1 MNNSRMKKT
10 YFNTTQTDLV
20 KYNNNIVNIKRA
32 LTASEI
38 DIEDVGPMYEIIL
51 PNGKQIEAFK
61 DELTLIK

>member
-1 MNNSRMKKT
+1 MKKA

-20 KYNNNIVNIKRA
+20 KYNNNIVNIKRT

>member
-1 MNNSRMKKT
+1 MKKT

>member
-1 MNNSRMKKT
+1 MKKA

-32 LTASEI
+32 LTVSEI

>member
-1 MNNSRMKKT
+1 MKKA

-32 LTASEI
+32 LAASEI

>member
-1 MNNSRMKKT
+1 MNNLRMKKA
-10 YFNTTQTDLV
+10 YFNTTQIDLV